1 MVSLSQEVFELRY
14 ARMPEE
20 PPTPVKKP
28 VGSKLKK
35 IRGISSESSDE
46 SSPEDTDSS
55 SSEESESESERANQ
69 LSYLQKQVR
78 LIFQFSEL
86 GYVVTLSP
94 FVVVQVQSADFV
106 YEVII
111 TSLLCTPQVMIVHQQ
126 LAALTGKPKKKKKAI
141 AALAM
146 GISKLDETDPLFSP
160 NLSPAPAKKKQ
171 KKKTV
176 KEPVVVPAKKPP
188 TSTASKVLKQTPQP
202 KKTAAPSKCVPSFI
216 PQSI

>member
-1 MVSLSQEVFELRY
+1 
-14 ARMPEE
+14 
-20 PPTPVKKP
+20 
-28 VGSKLKK
+28 
-35 IRGISSESSDE
+35 
-46 SSPEDTDSS
+46 
-55 SSEESESESERANQ
+55 
-69 LSYLQKQVR
+69 
-78 LIFQFSEL
+78 
-86 GYVVTLSP
+86 
-94 FVVVQVQSADFV
+94 
-106 YEVII
+106 
-111 TSLLCTPQVMIVHQQ
+111 MIVHQQ

-160 NLSPAPAKKKQ
+160 NMSPAPAKKKQ
-171 KKKTV
+171 KKKIV

>member
-1 MVSLSQEVFELRY
+1 VEILEQVTSVSFIEYLNERDLRLEVFELRY

-86 GYVVTLSP
+86 RICYSFSICGGS
-94 FVVVQVQSADFV
+94 S
-106 YEVII
+106 
-111 TSLLCTPQVMIVHQQ
+111 
-126 LAALTGKPKKKKKAI
+126 
-141 AALAM
+141 
-146 GISKLDETDPLFSP
+146 SKR
-160 NLSPAPAKKKQ
+160 
-171 KKKTV
+171 
-176 KEPVVVPAKKPP
+176 
-188 TSTASKVLKQTPQP
+188 
-202 KKTAAPSKCVPSFI
+202 
-216 PQSI
+216 